1 MPLKIITN
9 KTYLENM
16 NGSKNF
22 GEFNINYDSNRDKNK
37 EVKASFNTNGKKYY
51 VEDSLQKF
59 LNNIPNSKGS
69 IFDLLK
75 TELHESKK
83 NNNNTNNINLSVPRK
98 YMKIKNVIK
107 SVDKNVTRKNF
118 KENIRAS
125 RGITSKLFDYEED
138 ELPTNYNDKIHKN
151 HVNHVNHVTKKL
163 KRPKKK
169 TRKIKTL
176 L

>member
-59 LNNIPNSKGS
+59 LNNIPNS
-69 IFDLLK
+69 
-75 TELHESKK
+75 
-83 NNNNTNNINLSVPRK
+83 
-98 YMKIKNVIK
+98 
-107 SVDKNVTRKNF
+107 
-118 KENIRAS
+118 
-125 RGITSKLFDYEED
+125 
-138 ELPTNYNDKIHKN
+138 
-151 HVNHVNHVTKKL
+151 
-163 KRPKKK
+163 
-169 TRKIKTL
+169 
-176 L
+176 